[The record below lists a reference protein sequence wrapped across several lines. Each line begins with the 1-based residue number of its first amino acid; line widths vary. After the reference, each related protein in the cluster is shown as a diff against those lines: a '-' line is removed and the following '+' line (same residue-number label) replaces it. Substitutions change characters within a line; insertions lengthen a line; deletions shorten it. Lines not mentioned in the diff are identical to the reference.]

1 MRIKMEKKAIIIAVA
16 LAAWAAGYLACAGG
30 RQVEESEVVA
40 RVGDEVLTVDDLER
54 LDADQRKIK
63 APSYLSKEDLME
75 EWVRSEVLYQHAL
88 EEGLAE
94 EKECAWRLR
103 NSAKGIVIQRF
114 WELEVYEKYADVSD
128 EEALR
133 WYEEN
138 KDENYRA
145 KTTGVW
151 LRRILLNSPEKAA
164 EVMRR
169 LGAGEDFVAIA
180 SEESVTPEKLRGGDR
195 GYRRLDDISP
205 AYHDA
210 VAEMKAGE
218 FAGPFRLGTFYV
230 IVKLE
235 DRAEKGDYLKPEGL
249 GIARL
254 RDRAK
259 VATWHEEA
267 ARIGTDLEG
276 AADIERH
283 PERIP
288 EEAVKM
294 AIGEEPS
301 ETASAEDK

>member
-1 MRIKMEKKAIIIAVA
+1 MNKAAIVISVVLTVSATTFFACKK
-16 LAAWAAGYLACAGG
+16 G
-30 RQVEESEVVA
+30 RQIDESEVVA
-40 RVGDEVLTVDDLER
+40 RVGDEVLTVADLER

-63 APSYLSKEDLME
+63 APSYINKEELME

-88 EEGLAE
+88 KESLPE

-114 WELEVYEKYADVSD
+114 WELEVYEKYADVGD

-138 KDENYRA
+138 KEKDYRA

-151 LRRILLNSPEKAA
+151 LRRILLNSREKADD
-164 EVMRR
+164 VMRR
-169 LGAGEDFVAIA
+169 LEAGEDFVAVT
-180 SEESVTPEKLRGGDR
+180 SKESVTPEKLEGGDR
-195 GYRRLDDISP
+195 GYRRLQDISP
-205 AYHDA
+205 AYRDA
-210 VAEMKAGE
+210 VAKMEAGD
-218 FAGPFRLGTFYV
+218 FAGPFRLGTFFV

-235 DRAEKGDYLKPEGL
+235 DRVEVGDYLKPEGL
-249 GIARL
+249 GMARL

-259 VATWHEEA
+259 VARWREEA
-267 ARIGTDLEG
+267 ARIGTGLEA

-294 AIGEEPS
+294 AMGEEPS
-301 ETASAEDK
+301 EAASAEAK